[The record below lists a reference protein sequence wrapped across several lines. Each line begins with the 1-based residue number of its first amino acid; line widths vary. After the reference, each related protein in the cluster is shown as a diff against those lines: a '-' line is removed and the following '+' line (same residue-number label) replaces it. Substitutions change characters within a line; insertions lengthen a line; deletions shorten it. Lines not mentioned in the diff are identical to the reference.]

1 MKDFI
6 KENWILITGALAVLG
21 FVVIIIICMS
31 SPGTKLLIEKPL
43 SSLTLGD
50 VLLVAILHA
59 FINRSNNTCTKD

>member
-6 KENWILITGALAVLG
+6 KENWMLIAGALAALG

-59 FINRSNNTCTKD
+59 FINRSNNTCTEK